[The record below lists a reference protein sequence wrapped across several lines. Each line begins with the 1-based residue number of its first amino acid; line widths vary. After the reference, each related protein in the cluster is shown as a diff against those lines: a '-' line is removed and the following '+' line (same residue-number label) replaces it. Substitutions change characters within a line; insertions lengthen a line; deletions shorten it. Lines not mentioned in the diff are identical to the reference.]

1 MASVNVHLHSAV
13 IISYTD
19 DELPDDIYFKN
30 VMIIM
35 ACVIKDD
42 DQFHPQLFLE
52 EGLFC

>member
-1 MASVNVHLHSAV
+1 MASVDVRLHSAV

-42 DQFHPQLFLE
+42 DQFHPQLFSE